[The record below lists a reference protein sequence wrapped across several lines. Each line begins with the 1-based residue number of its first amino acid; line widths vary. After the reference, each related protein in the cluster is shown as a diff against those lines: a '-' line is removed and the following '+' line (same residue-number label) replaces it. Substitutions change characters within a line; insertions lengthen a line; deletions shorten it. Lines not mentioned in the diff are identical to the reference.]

1 MAFQTGPGET
11 RPTLS
16 EINVTPL
23 VDVVLVLLIIFMVT
37 APILQTGIEVELPQ
51 TRTVKAVDPEQR
63 AVITIS
69 RDELLYYRSDLIN
82 FNALGELLRRDVGD
96 SQRPIFLQADEDVR
110 WKTIVAV
117 VDEIRQSGY
126 ERINLVTRPYQ
137 TEGGR
142 KEP

>member
-1 MAFQTGPGET
+1 MAVSMGMGDGT

-37 APILQTGIEVELPQ
+37 APILQTGIEVQLPQ
-51 TRTVKAVDPEQR
+51 TRTVQAVDPEQR

-69 RDELLYYRSDLIN
+69 REEELFYRSDMIN
-82 FNALGELLRRDVGD
+82 FNELGDLLKSEIGD
-96 SQRPIFLQADEDVR
+96 SGLPIFLQADKDVS

-117 VDEIRQSGY
+117 VDEIRESGY
-126 ERINLVTRPYQ
+126 ERINLVTRPY
-137 TEGGR
+137 EADGR
-142 KEP
+142 R

>member
-1 MAFQTGPGET
+1 MGFSMGTGGT

-37 APILQTGIEVELPQ
+37 APILQTGIEVQLPR

-69 RDELLYYRSDLIN
+69 REELLYYRSSPVN
-82 FNALGELLRRDVGD
+82 FNDLGDMLRQEIGD
-96 SQRPIFLQADEDVR
+96 SGLPIFLQADEDVR

-126 ERINLVTRPYQ
+126 ERINLVTRPYRR
-137 TEGGR
+137 ENG
-142 KEP
+142 